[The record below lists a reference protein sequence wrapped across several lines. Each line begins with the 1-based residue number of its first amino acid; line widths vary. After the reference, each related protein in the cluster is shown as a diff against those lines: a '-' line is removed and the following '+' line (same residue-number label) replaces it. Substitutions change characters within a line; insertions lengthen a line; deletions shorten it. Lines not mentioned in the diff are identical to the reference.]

1 VYKKHHPPFLEDE
14 VWRLEKIG
22 KEGAFHKRL
31 NRENICTVKDF
42 LTLLNLDASRLR
54 KVLFLSSIVLL
65 MFCILLS
72 MVVAVQQR
80 CVLLTLLYVQIVQIL
95 GSGMSTKMWEA
106 TVEHAKTCV
115 LTDKVHHYY
124 PDGLNK
130 AGVVFNVVGEVRG
143 LISDKYVFVD
153 DFTEKEKVTMLHR
166 FPGFL

>member
-1 VYKKHHPPFLEDE
+1 MAKNKYKYK
-14 VWRLEKIG
+14 
-22 KEGAFHKRL
+22 
-31 NRENICTVKDF
+31 
-42 LTLLNLDASRLR
+42 
-54 KVLFLSSIVLL
+54 
-65 MFCILLS
+65 
-72 MVVAVQQR
+72 

-106 TVEHAKTCV
+106 SVEHAKTCV

-130 AGVVFNVVGEVRG
+130 AGVVFNVVGEVTG